1 MKKKGNDYEDTV
13 GNLLFD
19 IEVTD
24 LEIIKNMLQRMWNKR
39 NRKGI
44 EWKKEREAKEKPK
57 EKERVWSLKR
67 RKRNRTKNKIMVW

>member
-1 MKKKGNDYEDTV
+1 MKKKGNDYEATV

-39 NRKGI
+39 NRKGK
-44 EWKKEREAKEKPK
+44 EWKKREAKEKPK
-57 EKERVWSLKR
+57 EKERVWSLK
-67 RKRNRTKNKIMVW
+67 KKKEKQDKK